1 MNFKDYIENLSVADK
16 TKRNIIRTIE
26 NYIDVY
32 DEIDPESVI
41 NNIENDDIYINIS
54 RKKNASIALIHYYR
68 FAGFDDTELQ
78 KHLKKIN
85 ATQNNS
91 YVQRNK
97 ILKTELP
104 DYKELWSFNLKNYK
118 EENYRSFVVNY
129 LLINY
134 FVRLLDLDLIIS
146 KDTKNIDT
154 DKNYLILRKTSII
167 YYRNKFKTVKK
178 FGPQKHIIKSKRMIN
193 AVNQL
198 LGDCEQV
205 NLLTTHKNLNGE
217 IKKYTYNKLNESDY
231 YKIMIASKNKLKDY
245 KRLTQLRGS
254 SLETACVSYDINL

>member
-1 MNFKDYIENLSVADK
+1 MEFEKYIQSLSVADK

-26 NYIDVY
+26 NYIDVF
-32 DEIDPESVI
+32 DVIDPNAVI
-41 NNIENDDIYINIS
+41 KNIQNDDIYINIS
-54 RKKNASIALIHYYR
+54 RKKNIAISMIHYFR
-68 FAGFDDTELQ
+68 FAGFDDSKLQ

-85 ATQNNS
+85 DIQNKS
-91 YVQRNK
+91 YIQRNK
-97 ILKTELP
+97 ILKKELP
-104 DYKELWSFNLKNYK
+104 DYKTLWAFNLENYK
-118 EENYRSFVVNY
+118 QGKYRAFVVNY

-146 KDTKNIDT
+146 KDTKNIDA

-167 YYRNKFKTVKK
+167 YYRNYFKTVKK

-193 AVNQL
+193 SLNEL
-198 LGDCEQV
+198 IGDCKQV
-205 NLLTTHKNLNGE
+205 QLLTTHKNLNGE

-231 YKIMIASKNKLKDY
+231 YKIMISSKNKLKDY

-254 SLETACVSYDINL
+254 SLETACISYDLNL

>member
-1 MNFKDYIENLSVADK
+1 MEFNKYIESLSVADK
-16 TKRNIIRTIE
+16 TKRNIIRTIQ
-26 NYIDVY
+26 NYIDVF
-32 DEIDPESVI
+32 DIIDPKYVI
-41 NNIENDDIYINIS
+41 ENIENDDIYINIS
-54 RKKNASIALIHYYR
+54 RKKNIAISMIHYYR

-78 KHLKKIN
+78 KHLKNIN
-85 ATQNNS
+85 EIQNQS
-91 YVQRNK
+91 YVERNK
-97 ILKTELP
+97 ILKKKLP
-104 DYKELWSFNLKNYK
+104 DYKELWAFNLKNYK
-118 EENYRSFVVNY
+118 EGKYRSFVVNY

-146 KDTKNIDT
+146 KDTKNIDA

-167 YYRNKFKTVKK
+167 YYRNNFKTVKK

-193 AVNQL
+193 ALNEL

-205 NLLTTHKNLNGE
+205 KLLTTHKNLNGE

-231 YKIMIASKNKLKDY
+231 YKIMMASKHKLKDY

-254 SLETACVSYDINL
+254 SLETACVSYDLNL

>member
-1 MNFKDYIENLSVADK
+1 MEFEKYIDSLSVADK
-16 TKRNIIRTIE
+16 TKLNIIRTIE
-26 NYIDVY
+26 NYIDVF
-32 DEIDPESVI
+32 DVIDPTSVI
-41 NNIENDDIYINIS
+41 KNLNNDNIYINIS
-54 RKKNASIALIHYYR
+54 RKKNATISMIHFYR
-68 FAGFDDTELQ
+68 FAGFDDTDLQ

-85 ATQNNS
+85 DIQNKS
-91 YVQRNK
+91 YIERNK

-104 DYKELWSFNLKNYK
+104 NYKELWAFNLKNYK
-118 EENYRSFVVNY
+118 EGKYRAFVVNY

-167 YYRNKFKTVKK
+167 YYRNNFKTVKK

-193 AVNQL
+193 ALNEL

-205 NLLTTHKNLNGE
+205 KLLTTHKNLNGE

-231 YKIMIASKNKLKDY
+231 YKIMMASKSKLKDY

-254 SLETACVSYDINL
+254 SLETACISYDLNL